1 MSKRL
6 FITLDE
12 LKRKSI
18 FDGNLDTDKLVQF
31 VEVAQDTNIQLQL
44 GSKLYEK
51 LQTDAA
57 SVSGLQGDYL
67 TLVNS
72 YVKPMLVWWSQVA
85 FIPFAAYQVSNGGIF
100 KHNSENSTSVDPDE
114 INMLVNKAK
123 DTAEFYTER
132 FIQFMNFNSEKYPE
146 FTQNQDGG
154 VYPERDINYTGWV
167 L

>member
-1 MSKRL
+1 MV
-6 FITLDE
+6 
-12 LKRKSI
+12 
-18 FDGNLDTDKLVQF
+18 GH
-31 VEVAQDTNIQLQL
+31 DTNIQLQL

-154 VYPERDINYTGWV
+154 CLLYTSPSPRDRTRYRMPSSA
-167 L
+167 